1 MNGRTSDG
9 RWAPLGGAQDT
20 AANRSIS
27 GWTEGDAWVYT
38 WSPLHDRAGLLQLMG
53 GAEAYDAKLDEPAP
67 G

>member
-1 MNGRTSDG
+1 LAERKIRRLTGRF
-9 RWAPLGGAQDT
+9 
-20 AANRSIS
+20 S

-38 WSPLHDRAGLLQLMG
+38 WSPLHDQAGLLQLMG